1 MEQKENHKKCRT
13 IIIFLIVTNILTLI
27 LLGFFVMNY
36 FQTDKKLLVTE
47 ERLVSSDSTR
57 MELDTLLKQT
67 ALELDQFKGRN
78 AQLDQFLGEKNDSLQ
93 QYAKRIQ
100 TLLKAGRV
108 TKEELEK
115 AKDELDLLRYYKR
128 KYLGQIDSLST
139 VIVGLNKENE
149 TLKTDIGKQ
158 KRKYED
164 LSMDNARLSNK
175 VAIGAKLITQ
185 GMQVI
190 GVKLRSN
197 GKEKETQKASQTE
210 QIKVSFTIAENFVS
224 DKGSKEIYL
233 KIIGP
238 DGATVYNQSAGSGTF
253 MFQNEESLYSTKKT
267 IEFNQVAQQVSL
279 YWNTGNPLL
288 KGKYRAEIYCE
299 GFKIGQSDFELK

>member
-1 MEQKENHKKCRT
+1 MEQKDNCKKCRT
-13 IIIFLIVTNILTLI
+13 IIIFLIVTNILTLL

-78 AQLDQFLGEKNDSLQ
+78 AQLDQFLGQKNDSLQ
-93 QYAKRIQ
+93 QFAKRIQ
-100 TLLKAGRV
+100 TLLRAGKV

-128 KYLGQIDSLST
+128 KYLGQIDSLNT

-185 GMQVI
+185 NVLVTGI
-190 GVKLRSN
+190 KLRSN
-197 GKEKETQKASQTE
+197 GKEKETQKATQTE

-224 DKGSKEIYL
+224 DKGNKDIYL
-233 KIIGP
+233 KIVGP

-253 MFQNEESLYSTKKT
+253 LYQNEESLYSTKKT
-267 IEFNQVAQQVSL
+267 IEFNQVAQQVAV
-279 YWNTGNPLL
+279 YWNAGTPLF
-288 KGKYRAEIYCE
+288 KGKYKAEIFCE
-299 GFKIGQSDFELK
+299 GFKIGESDFELK

>member
-100 TLLKAGRV
+100 TLLKDGKV

-115 AKDELDLLRYYKR
+115 AK
-128 KYLGQIDSLST
+128 
-139 VIVGLNKENE
+139 IV
-149 TLKTDIGKQ
+149 D
-158 KRKYED
+158 
-164 LSMDNARLSNK
+164 
-175 VAIGAKLITQ
+175 
-185 GMQVI
+185 
-190 GVKLRSN
+190 
-197 GKEKETQKASQTE
+197 
-210 QIKVSFTIAENFVS
+210 
-224 DKGSKEIYL
+224 
-233 KIIGP
+233 
-238 DGATVYNQSAGSGTF
+238 
-253 MFQNEESLYSTKKT
+253 
-267 IEFNQVAQQVSL
+267 
-279 YWNTGNPLL
+279 
-288 KGKYRAEIYCE
+288 
-299 GFKIGQSDFELK
+299 

>member
-1 MEQKENHKKCRT
+1 MEQKDNRKKCRT
-13 IIIFLIVTNILTLI
+13 IIIFLIVTNILTLL

-100 TLLKAGRV
+100 TLLRAGKV

-185 GMQVI
+185 NMLVT

-210 QIKVSFTIAENFVS
+210 QIKVTFTIAENFVS
-224 DKGSKEIYL
+224 DKGTKDIYL
-233 KIIGP
+233 KIVGP
-238 DGATVYNQSAGSGTF
+238 DGATVYNQAAGSGTF
-253 MFQNEESLYSTKKT
+253 VYQNEESLYSTKKA
-267 IEFNQVAQQVSL
+267 IEFNQVAQQVSV
-279 YWNTGNPLL
+279 YWNAGTPLF
-288 KGKYRAEIYCE
+288 KGKYKAEIYSE

>member
-233 KIIGP
+233 KIVGP

-279 YWNTGNPLL
+279 YWNAGNPLL